1 MKFNKFTLISILC
14 CTLWFCKSPFNTD
27 TSSDDLFTLTAAFD
41 QDKRIVDTLTVKLSW
56 DEITIENF
64 KLIKITRLNE
74 SREPDSYP
82 IGTTENGWITVAT
95 IENEFATS
103 YIDTV
108 DDDET
113 FLYRIDYYNSDNN
126 YRRAETT
133 ATVRPTT
140 YLIIPDDYLDVKTA
154 VESYI
159 IDDGDTV
166 LLKPGEHFTFA
177 FSFLGK
183 SIHLIGPDGAQ
194 QTLLTWRP
202 TLTESEKMIHDS
214 TFIRMTGGTIKGL
227 TIKGGYA
234 YYGGGVYTSG
244 NSRIQQCIITDNIA
258 GILSNGGLGGGLY
271 LTGNS
276 TISNCI
282 ISNNSADE
290 LGGSI
295 YIAQNASSV
304 NITNC
309 TISGNGNNRN
319 LFSEASNV
327 YIENSILNAVYSGI
341 DIRSDPLPS
350 VKYSYAG
357 TYWNIQDVTNISG
370 EILFGD
376 YFHLLPGSVCIDSGN
391 PDLGFNDADG
401 SRNNIGA
408 YGGPFGSWN

>member
-1 MKFNKFTLISILC
+1 MKLKGLIFVSTFS
-14 CTLWFCKSPFNTD
+14 CTIWFCKLPFDTD
-27 TSSDDLFTLTAAFD
+27 RSSDNLFTLTADFD
-41 QDKRIVDTLTVKLSW
+41 QNQRIVNTLTVKLTW
-56 DEITIENF
+56 DEITVEYF
-64 KLIKITRLNE
+64 KFIKITRFNE
-74 SREPDSYP
+74 NREIDSYP
-82 IGTTENGWITVAT
+82 IGATENGWITIAT
-95 IENEFATS
+95 IEDEFATS

-126 YRRAETT
+126 YRRAEATV
-133 ATVRPTT
+133 TVRPTT

-159 IDDGDTV
+159 IDNGDTV
-166 LLKPGEHFTFA
+166 LLRTGEHSTFA

-183 SIHLIGPDGAQ
+183 SIHLLGRGGAK
-194 QTLLTWRP
+194 QTQLICLQKYTASGK
-202 TLTESEKMIHDS
+202 LIHDS
-214 TFIRMTGGTIKGL
+214 TFVKMTGGTIRGL
-227 TIKGGYA
+227 TIMGGRA

-244 NSRIQQCIITDNIA
+244 VSTIQQCIITENRA
-258 GILSNGGLGGGLY
+258 GIQYNGGLGGGLY

-282 ISNNSADE
+282 ISNNSADDR
-290 LGGSI
+290 GGSI
-295 YIAQNASSV
+295 YIAENASSV

-309 TISGNGNNRN
+309 TISGNDGN

-327 YIENSILNAVYSGI
+327 YIENSILDAVYSGI
-341 DIRSDPLPS
+341 DIQSDPLPS

-391 PDLGFNDADG
+391 PDLALNDTDG
-401 SRNNIGA
+401 SRNDMGA
-408 YGGPFGSWN
+408 YGGPFGSWD

>member
-1 MKFNKFTLISILC
+1 MN
-14 CTLWFCKSPFNTD
+14 
-27 TSSDDLFTLTAAFD
+27 
-41 QDKRIVDTLTVKLSW
+41 
-56 DEITIENF
+56 
-64 KLIKITRLNE
+64 
-74 SREPDSYP
+74 
-82 IGTTENGWITVAT
+82 
-95 IENEFATS
+95 
-103 YIDTV
+103 
-108 DDDET
+108 
-113 FLYRIDYYNSDNN
+113 
-126 YRRAETT
+126 
-133 ATVRPTT
+133 
-140 YLIIPDDYLDVKTA
+140 
-154 VESYI
+154 
-159 IDDGDTV
+159 
-166 LLKPGEHFTFA
+166 
-177 FSFLGK
+177 
-183 SIHLIGPDGAQ
+183 
-194 QTLLTWRP
+194 
-202 TLTESEKMIHDS
+202 HDS

-244 NSRIQQCIITDNIA
+244 NSTIQQCIITDNVA

-276 TISNCI
+276 TVSNCI
-282 ISNNSADE
+282 ISNNSADD

-309 TISGNGNNRN
+309 TISGNGNNGKI
-319 LFSEASNV
+319 FSEASNV

-370 EILFGD
+370 ETMFGD

-391 PDLGFNDADG
+391 PDLGFNDTDG

-408 YGGPFGSWN
+408 YGGPFGSWD